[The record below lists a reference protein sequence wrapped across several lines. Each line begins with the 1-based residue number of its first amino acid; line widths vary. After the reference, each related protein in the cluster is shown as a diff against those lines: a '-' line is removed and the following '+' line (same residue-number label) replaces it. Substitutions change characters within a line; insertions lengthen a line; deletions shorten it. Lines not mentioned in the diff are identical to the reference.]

1 MAEMNDL
8 IGSGT
13 LVLGRPPTG
22 AKIVQAMFQYRLKSN
37 DKGEPYKRK
46 ARFCARGDTYSAG
59 PEVPIFA
66 PTAPWVTVPCLLSL
80 ACANNYVVKTFDVKS
95 AFTSVERMGLP
106 DIWLATPFAPGYPDG
121 HAFHL
126 QKNLYG
132 FQHSPRAFYDA
143 FSSFLTSTLGFERC
157 TYDKTLFRRTTALGI
172 THISLY
178 VDDALVV
185 PASEEAWT
193 ELHKEV
199 EEKYQLSSVGDA
211 TLHLGLTIDYDLHN
225 GTLKLGNKSYIE
237 KVAARFG
244 IPLDVTLSSATPFAR
259 PRTRLYGAAVTG
271 EAPVGAREQQAF
283 WAGVGSVNW
292 LAITNRPDLA
302 FPISQL
308 ARFLN
313 APTISHTTAL
323 VHVLKYLVLTRHHT
337 ICYRR
342 QYVINP
348 CIRTAEKSTFVAT
361 NQLVGFCDADFAND
375 VETRKSH
382 TGFAFLI
389 NHAAVDWKSSHQRLV
404 ASSSTESEYLALS
417 HCVKR
422 AQYLRHL
429 LNFLDQTQ
437 STPTPILGRQR
448 RMQLPVQQ
456 RLPRRPPE
464 ALGRAPEQRP
474 PARRPQHHRSLLRGH
489 CLSGGGLHDQA

>member
-1 MAEMNDL
+1 MNDL
-8 IGSGT
+8 INSET
-13 LVLGRPPTG
+13 IVLGRPPMG
-22 AKIVQAMFQYRLKSN
+22 AKIVQAMFQYKLKSN
-37 DKGEPYKRK
+37 AKGEPYKRK
-46 ARFCARGDTYSAG
+46 ARYCARGDTYSAG

-66 PTAPWVTVPCLLSL
+66 PTAPWVTVRSLLSL
-80 ACANNYVVKTFDVKS
+80 ACANGYVVKTFDVKS
-95 AFTSVERMGLP
+95 AFTSVERTGLP
-106 DIWLATPFAPGYPDG
+106 DIWLATPFALGYPDG

-143 FSSFLTSTLGFERC
+143 FSTFLTSELGFERC

-172 THISLY
+172 TYISLY

-185 PASEEAWT
+185 SASEEAWT

-199 EEKYQLSSVGDA
+199 GKRYELSSVGDA
-211 TLHLGLTIDYDLHN
+211 TLHLGLTIDYDRQN
-225 GTLKLGNKSYIE
+225 GTLRLGNKSYIE
-237 KVAARFG
+237 QVAARFG
-244 IPLDVTLSSATPFAR
+244 IPLDVTLTSATPFAK
-259 PRTRLYGAAVTG
+259 PRTRLYGSSITG
-271 EAPVGAREQQAF
+271 ETPVGAREQQAYR
-283 WAGVGSVNW
+283 AGVGSINW

-302 FPISQL
+302 FAISQL

-323 VHVLKYLVLTRHHT
+323 VHVLKYVVLTRDKD

-342 QYVINP
+342 EPVISP
-348 CIRTAEKSTFVAT
+348 CIRTAEKSTFVGT

-382 TGFAFLI
+382 SGFAFLL
-389 NHAAVDWKSSHQRLV
+389 NHAAVDWKSSQQRLV

-429 LNFLDQTQ
+429 LNFMDQPQT
-437 STPTPILGRQR
+437 TPTPVLEDNAACICLCNNDSHEGRLKHLDVHLNNARQHVAR
-448 RMQLPVQQ
+448 NTI
-456 RLPRRPPE
+456 
-464 ALGRAPEQRP
+464 ALF
-474 PARRPQHHRSLLRGH
+474 
-489 CLSGGGLHDQA
+489 